1 MNKATALL
9 GAGLLCLIGTA
20 AYASP
25 PARAA
30 ETQGLA
36 GCRKVPEGK
45 PILKMNLRPESKLPD
60 LIAFVST
67 ISCTPFLVPAGV
79 DVDKTFTL
87 AEADGRLMSAE
98 QVYGLF
104 V

>member
-1 MNKATALL
+1 
-9 GAGLLCLIGTA
+9 
-20 AYASP
+20 
-25 PARAA
+25 
-30 ETQGLA
+30 
-36 GCRKVPEGK
+36 
-45 PILKMNLRPESKLPD
+45 
-60 LIAFVST
+60 VST

-104 V
+104 VAVLNSKGLTVERSEKVLKIVPALR